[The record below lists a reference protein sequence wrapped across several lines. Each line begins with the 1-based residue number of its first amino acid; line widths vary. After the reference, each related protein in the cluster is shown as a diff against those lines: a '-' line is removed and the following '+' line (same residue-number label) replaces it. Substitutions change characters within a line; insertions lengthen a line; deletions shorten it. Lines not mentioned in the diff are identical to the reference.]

1 MYKKITTINIYL
13 LLTLILAACGD
24 ANIKPWQR
32 DQLSKKEM
40 QFNSAKI
47 NSAMESH
54 FYYSKE
60 GSSGGQGFSGGGC
73 GCN

>member
-1 MYKKITTINIYL
+1 MYKKTIFISIYL
-13 LLTLILAACGD
+13 LLTLNISACSD
-24 ANIKPWQR
+24 TNIKPWQR
-32 DQLSKKEM
+32 EQLSKKEM

-47 NSAMESH
+47 NSTMESH

-60 GSSGGQGFSGGGC
+60 GASGGQGFSGGGC

>member
-1 MYKKITTINIYL
+1 MYKKITFISIYL
-13 LLTLILAACGD
+13 LLVLSLLACSD
-24 ANIKPWQR
+24 TNIKPWER
-32 DQLSKKEM
+32 EQLAKKEM
-40 QFNSAKI
+40 QFNSSKI
-47 NSAMESH
+47 SSAMETH

>member
-1 MYKKITTINIYL
+1 MYKKIIFISIYL
-13 LLTLILAACGD
+13 LLILNLSACSD
-24 ANIKPWQR
+24 TNIKPWER
-32 DQLSKKEM
+32 EQLSKKEM
-40 QFNSAKI
+40 RFNSEKI
-47 NSAMESH
+47 NSAMQSH